1 MCRMRSVLRGA
12 AVVLAAT
19 CLLAEAP
26 AQQDAEQTFA
36 ATGARTAAVRS
47 YTSALHVDFAL
58 RSFPYLKFHLEGEM
72 DYRKPNDYSVYFR
85 HVPWFG
91 KGFEHLKADPLQPA
105 TWPAHYEVTALSRS
119 GDRTL
124 VEMKDKTDGNIAGV
138 HAELDADGLRRI
150 VWTYTRGG
158 KIDVRIQ
165 PRLVDG
171 VPVPA
176 AEDAEIMLPAY
187 HVVAHATFTDYKI
200 VSGTAAGGDGG
211 R

>member
-1 MCRMRSVLRGA
+1 MRSALRRA
-12 AVVLAAT
+12 AVLLTAAG
-19 CLLAEAP
+19 LLAEAP
-26 AQQDAEQTFA
+26 AQQEAERTFA
-36 ATGARTAAVRS
+36 ATGARTASVRS
-47 YTSALHVDFAL
+47 YSSALHVDFAL
-58 RSFPYLKFHLEGEM
+58 RTFPYVKFHLEGEM

-105 TWPAHYEVTALSRS
+105 TWPEHYDVTAVSRS

-124 VEMKDKTDGNIAGV
+124 VEMKDRTDGHIAGV
-138 HAELDADGLRRI
+138 HAELDGDGLRRI
-150 VWTYTRGG
+150 VWKYVNGG
-158 KIDVRIQ
+158 TIDVRIL

-176 AEDAEIMLPAY
+176 EEDADIMLPAY
-187 HVVAHATFTDYKI
+187 HVVAHATFSDYKI
-200 VSGTAAGGDGG
+200 VSETGPGGDGG

>member
-1 MCRMRSVLRGA
+1 MRSVLRCA
-12 AVVLAAT
+12 AVVLTAA

-26 AQQDAEQTFA
+26 AQQEAAQTFA
-36 ATGARTAAVRS
+36 ATGARTASVRS

-91 KGFEHLKADPLQPA
+91 KGFEHLKADPLQPS
-105 TWPAHYEVTALSRS
+105 TWPAHYEVTSLTHS
-119 GDRTL
+119 GDRTV

-150 VWTYTRGG
+150 VWKYTHGG
-158 KIDVRIQ
+158 TIDVHIR

-176 AEDAEIMLPAY
+176 EEDAEIMLPAY
-187 HVVAHATFTDYKI
+187 HVVAHATFSDYTI
-200 VSGTAAGGDGG
+200 VNENGTGGDGG